1 VLKVFRPS
9 RDRAYGSPS
18 CPEKFRSISLAL
30 LESQD
35 TFIFLC
41 SALQEAR
48 EAYLGKMERMLDCP
62 YGHINSV
69 PLKVFDSPYII
80 HARGVHS
87 TRLSGLDSSDY
98 GAWDS
103 G

>member
-1 VLKVFRPS
+1 VLKAFRLS

-18 CPEKFRSISLAL
+18 CLEKFRSISLAL

-35 TFIFLC
+35 TFTFLC

-62 YGHINSV
+62 HGHINSV
-69 PLKVFDSPYII
+69 PLKVFDSSYII

-87 TRLSGLDSSDY
+87 IRLSGLDSSGC
-98 GAWDS
+98 GARDS